1 MYKCCLFRYI
11 PLLCPIDYFSGVL
24 FSKGSLLTGVD
35 ASAAQNSTVTKTC
48 SQCGAVLPSSAR
60 ACSFCESSFSV
71 GPSSWE
77 GPTGISSSQS
87 LGAHEDQ
94 GSAGRD
100 RDQPNIHSGA
110 LPHIEE
116 DPAWRGEL
124 AQRLDAYRS
133 RRRKLA
139 PNAAQS
145 RFSFDEPAS
154 AAAPHTPVAVADGGA
169 LAEENFSF
177 TIAIGRPSK
186 KGVLEESRME
196 IDVSLPPDAESTPQT
211 EIAED
216 ERKSQPALH
225 QVASI
230 DDRRLAALVDF
241 CCLLFAYGGFL
252 MLFGSLGGQFTLSKL
267 NAAVYTATFAI
278 VYLQYFALFT
288 VFGGTTP
295 GMMMRGL
302 QVVSFS
308 GEPPTPRQML
318 LRSAGYILSAGTFF
332 LGFLWAMWD
341 EDELTWHDR
350 LSGTHLSMAQTF
362 ADLENS
368 SVAHSQ

>member
-1 MYKCCLFRYI
+1 
-11 PLLCPIDYFSGVL
+11 
-24 FSKGSLLTGVD
+24 
-35 ASAAQNSTVTKTC
+35 
-48 SQCGAVLPSSAR
+48 LPSSVR
-60 ACSFCESSFSV
+60 ACNFCDSSFSV
-71 GPSSWE
+71 GPSVWE
-77 GPTGISSSQS
+77 APSDIAARKS
-87 LGAHEDQ
+87 LAAHADPGSPESDYSHRSPVVSNPADQ
-94 GSAGRD
+94 NA
-100 RDQPNIHSGA
+100 
-110 LPHIEE
+110 
-116 DPAWRGEL
+116 AWRGEL

-145 RFSFDEPAS
+145 RFSFDDPTGKQVPRTTVAIADAPA
-154 AAAPHTPVAVADGGA
+154 PVEDD
-169 LAEENFSF
+169 FSF

-186 KGVLEESRME
+186 KPVEESRMV
-196 IDVSLPPDAESTPQT
+196 IDVSQPPHSESNPPTRV
-211 EIAED
+211 IED
-216 ERKSQPALH
+216 ERKSQPGLH
-225 QVASI
+225 PVASM
-230 DDRRLAALVDF
+230 DDRRLAALIDF

-267 NAAVYTATFAI
+267 SAAVYTATFAI

-288 VFGGTTP
+288 IFGGTTP
-295 GMMMRGL
+295 GMMMRSL

-318 LRSAGYILSAGTFF
+318 LRSVGYILSAGTFF

-350 LSGTHLSMAQTF
+350 LSRTHLSAAQTF

-368 SVAHSQ
+368 SVAHSR

>member
-1 MYKCCLFRYI
+1 M
-11 PLLCPIDYFSGVL
+11 L
-24 FSKGSLLTGVD
+24 FSESSLLTGVD

-48 SQCGAVLPSSAR
+48 SQCGAVLPSSVR
-60 ACSFCESSFSV
+60 ACNFCDSSFSV
-71 GPSSWE
+71 GLSGWEDPSDIPPRE
-77 GPTGISSSQS
+77 NAALHGD
-87 LGAHEDQ
+87 H

-100 RDQPNIHSGA
+100 PSDRLPDVSRQAEQGA
-110 LPHIEE
+110 P
-116 DPAWRGEL
+116 WRGEL

-145 RFSFDEPAS
+145 RFSFDDS
-154 AAAPHTPVAVADGGA
+154 AGQTRHTPVAVADVPA
-169 LAEENFSF
+169 SVEDDFSF

-186 KGVLEESRME
+186 KRVLEESRMV
-196 IDVSLPPDAESTPQT
+196 IDVSLPANSQT
-211 EIAED
+211 QVVEE
-216 ERKSQPALH
+216 EKKPRPGLH
-225 QVASI
+225 PLASM
-230 DDRRLAALVDF
+230 DDRRLAALIDF

-267 NAAVYTATFAI
+267 NAAVYTTTFAI

-288 VFGGTTP
+288 IFGGTTP

-318 LRSAGYILSAGTFF
+318 LRSSGYILSAGTFL
-332 LGFLWAMWD
+332 LGYLWAMWD

-350 LSGTHLSMAQTF
+350 LSRTHLSPAQTF